1 MNTGRLDGSLF
12 TGTKPE
18 DILKKSA
25 DQAEHL
31 REELRIGSMTKA
43 DPEKSHTEEIKRITN
58 NYDEED
64 ARTALDVL
72 VIKHPFIVMDTLK
85 GYFQSMDEDLK
96 ELRKVFTQ
104 REAYE
109 NDICG
114 GDRI

>member
-1 MNTGRLDGSLF
+1 MNAVEKLEGALF
-12 TGTKPE
+12 TGPKPE
-18 DILKKSA
+18 EILKKSA
-25 DQAEHL
+25 DQAEGL
-31 REELRIGSMTKA
+31 RVATMTKA
-43 DPEKSHTEEIKRITN
+43 DPVTAHTEEIRRITN

-72 VIKHPFIVMDTLK
+72 VIKHPFIVMDTIK

-109 NDICG
+109 SDICG